1 MFQISQLKADFRGW
15 GRWDGLIR
23 QLYFFIRNTFHWL
36 KRWTIKIH
44 RNLKEHSSEHVF
56 VNSSPVWLYS
66 QQQNKEFIFLSET
79 QNRTQI
85 WGMSLTSCV
94 QSDSLQGRCKS
105 TLSPRPLIYT
115 CHHIHLQT
123 QHPNSYSPSH
133 IPSPKDNDWLA
144 WYIISAAKYRWRQET
159 VLLMS
164 RGTDG
169 SCLPPRHSTKLFFFF
184 LLSGFSEIPLLFISF
199 FPSRNKKVSSNF
211 WTSRPPGQ
219 SCSGGWSA
227 GTWPRWIQG
236 CCTGTSLFLANVQL
250 SWEPAKVIWA
260 RSATLLLP
268 NNLTTHLS

>member
-1 MFQISQLKADFRGW
+1 MFQISQQKADFRGW
-15 GRWDGLIR
+15 ERWDGLIR
-23 QLYFFIRNTFHWL
+23 QLYFFIKNTFHWL

-169 SCLPPRHSTKLFFFF
+169 SCLPPRHSTKLFFSFSCLVSLRFLYYLFLFF
-184 LLSGFSEIPLLFISF
+184 LVEIRRSPQISGPPDHLVRAAVVADLQA
-199 FPSRNKKVSSNF
+199 PGPDGSRAVV
-211 WTSRPPGQ
+211 Q
-219 SCSGGWSA
+219 AQACS
-227 GTWPRWIQG
+227 
-236 CCTGTSLFLANVQL
+236 
-250 SWEPAKVIWA
+250 
-260 RSATLLLP
+260 
-268 NNLTTHLS
+268 